1 MKVLIVYGTTE
12 GQTRKIA
19 EWTATRLRE
28 QGHDVD
34 VRDSAALLSDLDLG
48 SFAACLVAGSV
59 HHGHHQ
65 KTVAD
70 FVLAHREFL
79 RTTPSALI
87 SVSLSAVLQD
97 ESPDAQ
103 GYVDEFVA
111 STGWT
116 PRETLLLGGAARFTE
131 YDYFQEQVVK
141 FIVMRRGELDG
152 GEQDREFTD
161 WAALGRFV
169 DSFVSG

>member
-1 MKVLIVYGTTE
+1 MKILIVYGTTE

-19 EWTATRLRE
+19 DWTAVRLRD

-48 SFAACLVAGSV
+48 AFDACLVAGSV

-65 KTVAD
+65 KSVAN

-79 RTTPSALI
+79 ETTPSALI

-97 ESPDAQ
+97 ESPEAQ
-103 GYVDEFVA
+103 GYVDDFVS

-116 PRETLLLGGAARFTE
+116 PRETLLVGGAARFTE

-141 FIVMRRGELDG
+141 FIVMRRGELDDG
-152 GEQDREFTD
+152 GQDREFTD

-169 DSFVSG
+169 DTFASG